1 MVESRIAVA
10 ARHFQPGEAPPNKG
24 RRFPP
29 EILTPEEARR
39 LLRACSHRAPS
50 GIRNRALLVVMYRAG
65 LRIGEAL
72 ALKPGDV
79 DSRAGTVRIL
89 HGKGDRSRVVGV
101 DPTAMSVLDRWLEKR
116 RQLGIRGRYVFC
128 TLQGGQLDGSYV
140 RALLGRLAAKAGL
153 DKRVN
158 PHALR
163 HTHAAELAAEGTPV
177 NVIQTQLGHANLA
190 VTDRYLRHVLPM
202 DVVTTMQKRSWTL

>member
-1 MVESRIAVA
+1 MVEGRIDTANG
-10 ARHFQPGEAPPNKG
+10 HFQPGQAPPNKG

-29 EILTPEEARR
+29 EILTPDEARR
-39 LLRACSHRAPS
+39 LLRTCSHRAPS

-65 LRIGEAL
+65 LRIGEVL
-72 ALKPGDV
+72 ALKPGDI
-79 DSRAGTVRIL
+79 DSRAGTVRVL
-89 HGKGDRSRVVGV
+89 HGKGDHSRVVGL

-116 RQLGIRGRYVFC
+116 LQLGIRGRYVFC
-128 TLQGGQLDGSYV
+128 TLQGGRLDPSYV

-202 DVVTTMQKRSWTL
+202 DVVLTMQRRSWDL